1 MAKRSI
7 SNASCTATV
16 MDRGATIISWHPEQ
30 GHEALFATRDANPAA
45 EFHGG
50 IPICAPWFGKGRDE
64 VVVPRPHGLVRWV
77 DWDFQG
83 VKDLNGATKLT
94 WTLDQAAVAHLPGAD
109 AYPADLRYTYEATFG
124 ARLDVALT
132 IESPTEPTIVD
143 QAFHTYFLV
152 NNVRQA
158 EVHGLDGA
166 PYRDYLDDLATG
178 IQSGVLEIPGHHD
191 TIYYGALDSGGVEIR
206 LPDRILSIDTEGA
219 RDVIVWNPGPDYA
232 SELKDFADDDWP
244 RMLCVEV
251 GNVQHHAVAI
261 PAGGS
266 HTMAMTIRVAS
277 RGHSLMG

>member
-16 MDRGATIISWHPEQ
+16 MDRGATILSWHPE
-30 GHEALFATRDANPAA
+30 GAHEALFVTRDANPDA

-50 IPICAPWFGKGRDE
+50 IPICAPWFGMGREGVE
-64 VVVPRPHGLVRWV
+64 VPHKHGLVRWV

-94 WTLDQAAVAHLPGAD
+94 WMLDQESVAHLPGAE
-109 AYPADLRYTYEATFG
+109 AYPRDLRYRYEATFG

-132 IESPTEPTIVD
+132 IESPTEPVVVD
-143 QAFHTYFLV
+143 SALHTYFLV
-152 NNVRQA
+152 NNVRQS
-158 EVHGLDGA
+158 EVHGLGGA
-166 PYRDYLDDLATG
+166 P
-178 IQSGVLEIPGHHD
+178 LEVRGAHD
-191 TIYYGALDSGGVEIR
+191 AIHFGALDDGGVDIR
-206 LPDRILSIDTEGA
+206 LPDRIISVEAEGA
-219 RDVIVWNPGPDYA
+219 RDVIVWNPGQEYA
-232 SELKDFADDDWP
+232 EGLDDFAGEDWA

-251 GNVQHHAVAI
+251 GNVQRHAIEI

-266 HTMAMTIRVAS
+266 HTMAMTIRIAS